1 LVAKTPL
8 DIRLPKKGTDMSKR
22 ERRIINEV
30 RKTTISGIA
39 ISTIFIV
46 LLKIYFPDAKIWE
59 LSILAIC
66 GFSAYS
72 YMCISYAVDRIR
84 SSFGDLIEKHAMQIE
99 DKVARRATI
108 SMGRALSYAED
119 NYYDILFAEIYDVSN
134 ALDEAINMLVDSKI
148 DNFEYMDYLK
158 YINPYVSAL
167 RNGSEIQ
174 FEKRTA

>member
-1 LVAKTPL
+1 MT
-8 DIRLPKKGTDMSKR
+8 KR
-22 ERRIINEV
+22 ERRILNEIK
-30 RKTTISGIA
+30 KTVISGIS
-39 ISTIFIV
+39 ISLIFMV

-59 LSILAIC
+59 LLILAIC

-84 SSFGDLIEKHAMQIE
+84 ASFGELLEKKAMSI
-99 DKVARRATI
+99 DDRLARRATI
-108 SMGRALSYAED
+108 SMGRALSFAED
-119 NYYDILFAEIYDVSN
+119 KYYDRLFAEIYDVAN
-134 ALDEAINMLVDSKI
+134 AIDEAMEMLINGEIDSYT
-148 DNFEYMDYLK
+148 YMDYMK